1 MSSIMEK
8 LVLKEDFSV
17 SVFSTPSGV
26 TSYIH
31 DNISVVGNPMMTST
45 TTNVSVQS
53 GRYKAGNTILHTC
66 MRTKAK
72 AA

>member
-1 MSSIMEK
+1 MEK

-53 GRYKAGNTILHTC
+53 GRYKAGNTILHTWI
-66 MRTKAK
+66 KINAK
-72 AA
+72 PA